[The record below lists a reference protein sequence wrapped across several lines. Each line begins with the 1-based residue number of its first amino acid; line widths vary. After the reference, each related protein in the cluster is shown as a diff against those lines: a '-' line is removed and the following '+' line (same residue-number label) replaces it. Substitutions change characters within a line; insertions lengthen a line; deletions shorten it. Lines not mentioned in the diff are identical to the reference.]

1 MEYTVE
7 RRPMKGEDRFV
18 RVKISRLGGVTK
30 EKVEFDDRFDPR

>member
-1 MEYTVE
+1 
-7 RRPMKGEDRFV
+7 MKGEDRFV